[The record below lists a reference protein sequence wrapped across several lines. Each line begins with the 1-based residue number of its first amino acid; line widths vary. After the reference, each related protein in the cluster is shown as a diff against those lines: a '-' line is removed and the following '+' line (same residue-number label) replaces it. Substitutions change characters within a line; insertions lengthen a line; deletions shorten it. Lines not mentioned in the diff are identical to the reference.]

1 MINHSVL
8 TPVISLLLLLT
19 VRARNLQQNFLKQP
33 ESVRVVEGGNVTLEC
48 GVSNK
53 VGVLQWTKD
62 DFGLGTSRA
71 LPGYS
76 RISMVGG
83 NNETWNLQILNVSLE
98 DDGKYQCQVGAT
110 ETSQPIRSEYAR
122 LTVLSAPEP
131 PVLTVGSVMKAEEG
145 GIAVVQC
152 ISRGGHPASVIR
164 WRLDGQLVTAG
175 IEEAVSQVKDSK
187 RMLTVST
194 LQFPVTLSLA
204 GSELVCEAENK
215 AGPAETV
222 RTEIDVEFKPK
233 VSLRSDLRSDQLTE
247 GQTVTF
253 SCQAEAAPA
262 EVSFQWFIN
271 NQELEV
277 SGPELVVAA
286 SRNLHQARV
295 SCLVRNRLGQTSAEQ
310 LLSVKCKFLVINFG

>member
-8 TPVISLLLLLT
+8 TTVISLLLLLT

-83 NNETWNLQILNVSLE
+83 NNETWNLEILNVSLE

-194 LQFPVTLSLA
+194 LQFPVTLGLA

>member
-1 MINHSVL
+1 M
-8 TPVISLLLLLT
+8 
-19 VRARNLQQNFLKQP
+19 
-33 ESVRVVEGGNVTLEC
+33 TLEC

-194 LQFPVTLSLA
+194 LQFPVTLGLA

>member
-1 MINHSVL
+1 M
-8 TPVISLLLLLT
+8 TGEAG
-19 VRARNLQQNFLKQP
+19 R
-33 ESVRVVEGGNVTLEC
+33 
-48 GVSNK
+48 
-53 VGVLQWTKD
+53 D
-62 DFGLGTSRA
+62 
-71 LPGYS
+71 
-76 RISMVGG
+76 
-83 NNETWNLQILNVSLE
+83 WNLEILNVTLE

-194 LQFPVTLSLA
+194 LQFPVTLGLA

-233 VSLRSDLRSDQLTE
+233 VSLKSEPRSESQQVTE
-247 GQTVTF
+247 GDSVTF

-262 EVSFQWFIN
+262 EVTYQWFID
-271 NQELEV
+271 NQELEEA
-277 SGPELVVAA
+277 SGSELVVTA
-286 SRNLHQARV
+286 SRNLNQARV

-310 LLSVKCKFLVINFG
+310 LLSVKCKFLVINFS

>member
-1 MINHSVL
+1 MISHSAI
-8 TPVISLLLLLT
+8 TTVISLLLLLT

-194 LQFPVTLSLA
+194 LQFPVTLGLA

>member
-8 TPVISLLLLLT
+8 TTVISLLLLLT

-194 LQFPVTLSLA
+194 LQFPVTLGLA

>member
-8 TPVISLLLLLT
+8 TTVISLLLLLT

-145 GIAVVQC
+145 GLAVVQC

-187 RMLTVST
+187 KMLTVST
-194 LQFPVTLSLA
+194 LQFPVTLGLA

-286 SRNLHQARV
+286 SRNLHQARI

-310 LLSVKCKFLVINFG
+310 MLSVKCKFLVINFG

>member
-83 NNETWNLQILNVSLE
+83 NNETWNLEILNVSLE

-194 LQFPVTLSLA
+194 LQFPVTLGLA

>member
-194 LQFPVTLSLA
+194 LQFPVTLGLA